1 MSKSPSQSESQLH
14 LIRHTAEHV
23 LTQAMER
30 LYPDQIIKA
39 MGPATTEGF
48 YFDFDSGELKISQ
61 DNFAAIEKEMQVII
75 DQDLPL
81 SRQELSPQEA
91 RKLFQDNHFKQ
102 EWIDQA
108 ESRGE
113 RITVYWTGEPGK
125 KDSFVDL
132 CAGPHL
138 KSTGGIKAFKL
149 LSVAGAY
156 WHGDEKNQ
164 MLTRVY
170 GTAFTSDKELSQY
183 LNQLEEAKK
192 RDHKKLG
199 QELEL
204 FTFDSEVGVGLPLWL
219 PKGAYLR
226 QAVMDYALDKYLVSG
241 YQPVSTPHIAS
252 SKLWQHSGHV
262 EFYKEGLYGE
272 FEVEDEKYRL
282 KPMNCPFH
290 VAIYKFKPRSYRDLP
305 LRLTEMGTVY
315 RYERSGVLHGL
326 TRVRGFTQDDAHII
340 CTPDNLSSEIEAAFK
355 LTLEILK
362 TFGFEDFEVNLSTRD
377 KNNQD
382 KFIGSDQN
390 WQTAEKVLKEVI
402 EKMGY
407 ADKYVEDEGGA
418 VFYGPKIDI
427 KVADSIGRKW
437 QLSTIQFDFNLP
449 ERFDMVYTGPD
460 GQEHTPY
467 MIHRALLGSLER
479 FIGVLIEHYAG
490 AFPLWL
496 APTQVSILPISEKFV
511 DYAQEIAGQLKDLGV
526 KVDIDDSD
534 QSLGKKIHQSEAEKT
549 PYMLIVGQKELDQK
563 AVSVRQRGEKDLGQ
577 MQLSAFIDKIQAE
590 IDQKLIF

>member
-1 MSKSPSQSESQLH
+1 MSKSKSDLH

-30 LYPDQIIKA
+30 LYPNQVIKA
-39 MGPATTEGF
+39 MGPATDEGF
-48 YFDFDSGELKISQ
+48 YFDFDSKDLKISHE
-61 DNFAAIEKEMQVII
+61 DFSRIEKEMQKII

-81 SRQELSPQEA
+81 TRQEISVTEA
-91 RKLFQDNHFKQ
+91 KKLFAGNPYKQDWIKQ
-102 EWIDQA
+102 V

-113 RITVYWTGEPGK
+113 ALIVYWTGKVGHP
-125 KDSFVDL
+125 DSFVDFCL
-132 CAGPHL
+132 GPHL

-170 GTAFTSDKELSQY
+170 GTAFDSKKDLDQY
-183 LNQLEEAKK
+183 LIQVEEAKK
-192 RDHKKLG
+192 RDHRKLG
-199 QELEL
+199 QEMEL
-204 FTFDSEVGVGLPLWL
+204 FTFDPEVGIGLPLWL
-219 PKGAYLR
+219 PKGAHLR
-226 QAVMDYALDKYLVSG
+226 QAVIDYALSTYLDNG
-241 YQPVSTPHIAS
+241 YEPVSTPHIAS
-252 SKLWQHSGHV
+252 NKLWEHSGHV
-262 EFYKEGLYGE
+262 DFYKEGLYGE
-272 FEVEDEKYRL
+272 FSIEDEKYRL

-305 LRLTEMGTVY
+305 MRLAEMGTVY

-340 CTPDNLSSEIEAAFK
+340 CVPEDLSSEIKKAFD
-355 LTLEILK
+355 LTLEIFK
-362 TFGFEDFEVNLSTRD
+362 TFGFTDFEVNLSTRGE
-377 KNNQD
+377 KNKD
-382 KFIGSDQN
+382 KFIGSDKN

-402 EKMGY
+402 EKVGY
-407 ADKYVEDEGGA
+407 GDKYVEDVGGA

-449 ERFDMVYTGPD
+449 ERFNMTYIGSD
-460 GQEHTPY
+460 GQQHTPY

-479 FIGVLIEHYAG
+479 FIGVLIEHYGG

-496 APTQVSILPISEKFV
+496 SPVQVSLLPISEKFV
-511 DYAQEIAGQLKDLGV
+511 SYAQEIQEKLKSAGV
-526 KVDIDDSD
+526 RTHIDSSD
-534 QSLGKKIHQSEAEKT
+534 ESLGKKIRQAEKEKV
-549 PYMLIVGQKELDQK
+549 PYMLILGQKELDQK

-577 MQLSAFIDKIQAE
+577 MTFSAFTDKIQAE
-590 IDQKLIF
+590 INQKLIS

>member
-1 MSKSPSQSESQLH
+1 MSKSKSDLH

-30 LYPDQIIKA
+30 LYPNQVIKA
-39 MGPATTEGF
+39 MGPATDEGF
-48 YFDFDSGELKISQ
+48 YFDFDSKDLKISHE
-61 DNFAAIEKEMQVII
+61 DFSRIEKEMQKII

-81 SRQELSPQEA
+81 TRQEISVTEA
-91 RKLFQDNHFKQ
+91 KKLFAGNPYKQDWIKQ
-102 EWIDQA
+102 V

-113 RITVYWTGEPGK
+113 ALIVYWTGKVGHP
-125 KDSFVDL
+125 DSFVDFCL
-132 CAGPHL
+132 GPHL

-170 GTAFTSDKELSQY
+170 GTAFDSKKDLDQY
-183 LNQLEEAKK
+183 LIQVEEAKK
-192 RDHKKLG
+192 RDHRKLG
-199 QELEL
+199 QEMEL
-204 FTFDSEVGVGLPLWL
+204 FTFDPEVGIGLPLWL
-219 PKGAYLR
+219 PKGAHLR
-226 QAVMDYALDKYLVSG
+226 QAVIDYALSTYLDNG
-241 YQPVSTPHIAS
+241 YEPVSTPHIAS
-252 SKLWQHSGHV
+252 NKLWEHSGHV
-262 EFYKEGLYGE
+262 DFYKEGLYGE
-272 FEVEDEKYRL
+272 FSIEDEKYRL

-305 LRLTEMGTVY
+305 MRLAEMGTVY

-340 CTPDNLSSEIEAAFK
+340 CVPEDLSSEIKKAFD
-355 LTLEILK
+355 LTLEIFK
-362 TFGFEDFEVNLSTRD
+362 TFGFTDFEVNLSTRGE
-377 KNNQD
+377 KNKD
-382 KFIGSDQN
+382 KFIGSDKN

-402 EKMGY
+402 EKVGY
-407 ADKYVEDEGGA
+407 GDKYVEDVGGA

-449 ERFDMVYTGPD
+449 ERFNMTYIGSD
-460 GQEHTPY
+460 GQQHTPY

-479 FIGVLIEHYAG
+479 FIGVLIEHYGG

-496 APTQVSILPISEKFV
+496 SPVQVSLLPISEKFV
-511 DYAQEIAGQLKDLGV
+511 SYAQEIQEKLKSTGIRTH
-526 KVDIDDSD
+526 IDSSD
-534 QSLGKKIHQSEAEKT
+534 ESLGKKIRQAEKEKV
-549 PYMLIVGQKELDQK
+549 PYMLILGQKELDQK

-577 MQLSAFIDKIQAE
+577 MTFSAFTDKIQAE
-590 IDQKLIF
+590 INQKLIS